1 MDTMR
6 ERFTTVVTELL
17 DERPELAVVL
27 ADIGVGGFHESG
39 ATKRHPERII
49 NLGIREGAMIGV
61 GAGLALEGF
70 RPIMHSYA
78 PFLVERAYEQVKLDL
93 THQGVGAILVSVGA
107 SHDAAPSGRTHQ
119 APADVAILAALADWE
134 IAVPGHPDEVEDIL
148 RRVVNQDHNVYIR
161 LGQSQNDHA
170 VSSRG
175 LTVIEEGTSQ
185 PPTVVAVGPMLDP
198 VLEAVADLDVR
209 VVYTPIV
216 KPWDPAALRSSVTG
230 TDVIVVEPVLEGTS
244 VRYVADALS
253 DRPHRILGIGVGE
266 RELHRY
272 GSRTDHDA
280 AHGLD
285 ARGIRRRIET
295 FLRIPEAPGLE
306 AVRF

>member
-27 ADIGVGGFHESG
+27 ADIGVGGFQESG
-39 ATKRHPERII
+39 ATQRHPERII
-49 NLGIREGAMIGV
+49 NLGIRETAMIGV

-78 PFLVERAYEQVKLDL
+78 PFLVERAYEQAKLDL
-93 THQGVGAILVSVGA
+93 THQGVGALLVSVGA
-107 SHDAAPSGRTHQ
+107 SHDAAASGRTHQ
-119 APADVAILAALADWE
+119 APADVAVLAALAGWE

-148 RRVVNQDHNVYIR
+148 RRVVRQDHNVYIR
-161 LGQSQNDHA
+161 LGQAQNIDA
-170 VSSRG
+170 VTSRG
-175 LTVIEEGTSQ
+175 LTVVKDGTSQ

-198 VLEAVADLDVR
+198 VLEATRDLDVR
-209 VVYTPIV
+209 VLYTPIV
-216 KPWDPAALRSSVTG
+216 KPWDPVALRTAVAG
-230 TDVIVVEPVLEGTS
+230 TDVIVVEPHLEGTS
-244 VRYVADALS
+244 MRYVAAALS
-253 DRPHRILGIGVGE
+253 DRPHRFLSIGVGE
-266 RELHRY
+266 QELRRY
-272 GSRTDHDA
+272 GSREDHDI

-285 ARGIRRRIET
+285 AQGIRRRLEA
-295 FLRIPEAPGLE
+295 FLRLPDAPGLE